1 MQALTR
7 GRLLSAAAAGTLLAA
22 AFAFQQREPPPPEPA
37 DAAIPVPCTAGSLPG
52 GAPSAPR
59 AAVARHDAGQRQ
71 LAPQAPGLAL
81 QEVGREGP
89 GRPDVA
95 LIRVNGGPARAYA
108 VGDAVDVGVRLKAIR
123 ADGVELER
131 GGVSTRLALAP
142 AGAPRQL
149 QPVAALRH
157 GAAAEPAVPAP
168 QPAPVMAPA
177 QQAAR
182 SSTAVERAIA
192 RQLPP

>member
-1 MQALTR
+1 MQALAR
-7 GRLLSAAAAGTLLAA
+7 GLPIAAAASALLAA
-22 AFAFQQREPPPPEPA
+22 AFALRQPASSPSPQAAAPPPR
-37 DAAIPVPCTAGSLPG
+37 VV
-52 GAPSAPR
+52 
-59 AAVARHDAGQRQ
+59 AVAA
-71 LAPQAPGLAL
+71 APAAHTVLPATDPGMRRLLPQPPGLAL
-81 QEVGREGP
+81 QEVGRAGP

-95 LIRVNGGPARAYA
+95 LIRVNGSPARAYA
-108 VGDAVDVGVRLKAIR
+108 VGDAVDIGVRLKAIR

-131 GGVSTRLALAP
+131 AGISTRLALAP
-142 AGAPRQL
+142 GGAPRQL

-157 GAAAEPAVPAP
+157 GAAAEADVPAP